1 MPGCFEP
8 CGTFHYLLKY
18 YTEGDGWKEKSR
30 RKKLT
35 SVATSLQGGGKK
47 ANPTICGRYS
57 CVAVWLNC
65 TSIELMYPLNL
76 DKSSKKHFRKHFF
89 LFCSFFFPLSLIP
102 LSWSRTSGL
111 ACFMR
116 WVLICL
122 VCLHCQNAK
131 TSPAVFKKNFFKKF
145 I

>member
-89 LFCSFFFPLSLIP
+89 LFCSFFFFPFLNSSKLEQDIWAGLFYALGFDLPCVPSLSKRQNKP
-102 LSWSRTSGL
+102 S
-111 ACFMR
+111 
-116 WVLICL
+116 CL
-122 VCLHCQNAK
+122 
-131 TSPAVFKKNFFKKF
+131 
-145 I
+145 